1 MEPDKL
7 DYEQLTET
15 LKSMLPEKVLYGD
28 MIGAEGVYA
37 HSGPLVYEDPEPYF
51 IEQAI
56 TAITELLERA
66 QKAEKERDEYKELFF
81 SYKHVCGGVDPQRI
95 GELVEADKDGRCVV
109 LPFKPP
115 KMAWT
120 CNANDPKPVKA
131 FYSSAMGIMA
141 DMKAGCVFG
150 DTPEAA
156 EAALKA
162 KSKG

>member
-1 MEPDKL
+1 MKR
-7 DYEQLTET
+7 LTRRDRIA
-15 LKSMLPEKVLYGD
+15 SWSRVLVEFER
-28 MIGAEGVYA
+28 IGEIIRRLC
-37 HSGPLVYEDPEPYF
+37 SIED
-51 IEQAI
+51 I
-56 TAITELLERA
+56 LG
-66 QKAEKERDEYKELFF
+66 DEYDLDRLK
-81 SYKHVCGGVDPQRI
+81 
-95 GELVEADKDGRCVV
+95 ELVEAYKDGRCVV

-150 DTPEAA
+150 DKPEAA

-162 KSKG
+162 KSEG

>member
-1 MEPDKL
+1 MNEKREPL
-7 DYEQLTET
+7 TLEQLRE
-15 LKSMLPEKVLYGD
+15 MLESSEIVGAAVMVLD
-28 MIGAEGVYA
+28 HGVECC
-37 HSGPLVYEDPEPYF
+37 GVLD
-51 IEQAI
+51 
-56 TAITELLERA
+56 ERA
-66 QKAEKERDEYKELFF
+66 DDGICVSTGASDEWLK
-81 SYKHVCGGVDPQRI
+81 
-95 GELVEADKDGRCVV
+95 ELVEADKDGRCVV

-162 KSKG
+162 KSEG

>member
-1 MEPDKL
+1 MER
-7 DYEQLTET
+7 LTGWKENGRAYVIGCPEFE
-15 LKSMLPEKVLYGD
+15 LPEEANKVIQNLAD
-28 MIGAEGVYA
+28 KHATV
-37 HSGPLVYEDPEPYF
+37 ED
-51 IEQAI
+51 I
-56 TAITELLERA
+56 LG
-66 QKAEKERDEYKELFF
+66 DEYDLDRLK
-81 SYKHVCGGVDPQRI
+81 
-95 GELVEADKDGRCVV
+95 ELVEAYKDGRCVV

-162 KSKG
+162 KSEG